1 MVYCRCKIISLQ
13 FAENNVKNQLM
24 STINGT
30 NQNDTLIGTREAD
43 RIEGLNGNDS
53 LYGLGGDDQL
63 DGSNGNDILRGGT
76 GNDKLLGRNGN
87 DHLYAG
93 KGRDTLTGGNGDDI
107 FVLNKDTGSSS
118 LAEADL
124 ITDFGRGKDLIGL
137 KSGLTF
143 DNLNIATGTGA
154 DARDTVI
161 TDKST
166 SSVLAVLQGV
176 NSSTIDSSD
185 FISAPPPVRGYT
197 FTKIADTSG
206 QFQFFDTPPA
216 INAQGTVVFQARLD
230 NGSAG
235 IFTGSGGATT
245 TIVDTNGS
253 FAGFPSTE
261 PEINNEGT
269 VVFAAFP
276 DQGGVGLFSNS
287 GGRTTTIVPASD
299 YGFQDVDINNKGA
312 IAFSGALEGGGI
324 SSLYFVNNGQTT
336 KIAGTNAP
344 ISNIEGSPID
354 NVYNLDLNDA
364 GDVIFRSGLNDIG
377 TFTIINGVASKITN
391 INGGGIAI
399 NDEGTVVFD
408 NGGDNIVRNSNGV
421 TTSLVDSSGRFNSVQ
436 SPVINNN
443 DTTVFAG
450 RLDTYTD
457 PYGYGIFAGSDPV
470 NDKVIATG
478 DTLDGLTVQAT
489 GAILSDN
496 GLNNL
501 DQIAFSVR
509 FTNGTQAIYRAD
521 PVTLGQGVG
530 TSAIPFG
537 NDTNIYSNGMMQDLN
552 STIPL
557 A

>member
-1 MVYCRCKIISLQ
+1 
-13 FAENNVKNQLM
+13 M
-24 STINGT
+24 SVINGT
-30 NQNDTLIGTREAD
+30 NQNDTLLGTRIAD
-43 RIEGLNGNDS
+43 SINGSNGNDS

-63 DGSNGNDILRGGT
+63 DGSNGNDTLRGGI
-76 GNDKLLGRNGN
+76 GNDKLLGGNGN
-87 DHLYAG
+87 DRLYAG

-107 FVLNKDTGSSS
+107 FVISKDTGSST
-118 LAEADL
+118 LTEADS
-124 ITDFGRGKDLIGL
+124 IADFGRGKDLIGL

-143 DNLNIATGTGA
+143 NDLNISQGTGA
-154 DARDTVI
+154 NARDTVI

-176 NSSTIDSSD
+176 DSSTIDSSD

-197 FTKIADTSG
+197 FTKIADTKGSFSS
-206 QFQFFDTPPA
+206 FQGYPS
-216 INAQGTVVFQARLD
+216 INDNGTVVFQARLD
-230 NGSAG
+230 NGSEG
-235 IFTGSGGATT
+235 IFTGSGRATT
-245 TIVDTNGS
+245 TIVDTNGFLS
-253 FAGFPSTE
+253 GFPIQQ
-261 PEINNEGT
+261 PEINNQGT
-269 VVFAAFP
+269 VVFTAFP
-276 DQGGVGLFSNS
+276 DEGGVGAFSNS
-287 GGRTTTIVPASD
+287 NGVTTTITSGQD
-299 YGFQDVDINNKGA
+299 FGFQDVDINNQGT

-324 SSLYFVNNGQTT
+324 SSLYEVNNGQTT
-336 KIAGTNAP
+336 KIAGPNAP

-364 GDVIFRSGLNDIG
+364 GDVVFRSGLNDIG

-408 NGGDNIVRNSNGV
+408 NGGNNIFRNSNGV
-421 TTSLVDSSGRFNSVQ
+421 TTSIVDSSGLFNSVQ
-436 SPVINNN
+436 TPVINDN

-470 NDKVIATG
+470 NDKVIGTG

-509 FTNGTQAIYRAD
+509 FTDGTEAIYRAD
-521 PVTLGQGVG
+521 PTG
-530 TSAIPFG
+530 F
-537 NDTNIYSNGMMQDLN
+537 
-552 STIPL
+552 
-557 A
+557 